1 MTSIQFITYLFQR
14 KDLFGPF
21 NELLY
26 SNNLTPVNGNTIEL
40 DKLLYDFD
48 PINVETTNIGSMND
62 HTLIEEPTK
71 KVASSC
77 NDDDVRY
84 APVNFGQSENIQED
98 DMGID
103 LDLNELPETHQSP
116 STKESFFPV

>member
-1 MTSIQFITYLFQR
+1 
-14 KDLFGPF
+14 
-21 NELLY
+21 
-26 SNNLTPVNGNTIEL
+26 
-40 DKLLYDFD
+40 
-48 PINVETTNIGSMND
+48 MND